1 MNDPSTKPQV
11 LVVEDEEALQRT
23 MVDGLREA
31 NFEALSAYD
40 GEHGL
45 ELAQERHPDLILL
58 DIILPRRSGFEV
70 LEALKADEGTR
81 DIPVIVLTNL
91 ERISDVERML
101 SLGATNYLVKANY
114 DVPDIVAKIRE
125 VLERRAEQQG
135 RPLSRP
141 VAAAGS
147 GNDS

>member
-1 MNDPSTKPQV
+1 MNDTATKPKV

-23 MVDGLREA
+23 MVDALREA
-31 NFEALSAYD
+31 GFEALSASD

-45 ELAQERHPDLILL
+45 ELAQARHPDLILL

-70 LEALKADEGTR
+70 LETLKADEGTS

-114 DVPDIVAKIRE
+114 DIPDILGKIRE
-125 VLERRAEQQG
+125 VLEHHAVEQT
-135 RPLSRP
+135 R
-141 VAAAGS
+141 
-147 GNDS
+147 